1 MPEPTLT
8 TLAEAARLL
17 ATGGPT
23 VGLLAL
29 LWAIHTG
36 RLVTAR
42 EHKELADER
51 DRLRAERDAERARLD
66 ALAAAAAAALDRLA
80 DEAGRGPGH

>member
-1 MPEPTLT
+1 MDAAQLT
-8 TLAEAARLL
+8 TLSEAAKLL

-29 LWAIHTG
+29 LYAIHTG

-42 EHKELADER
+42 EHKAVCDER
-51 DRLRAERDAERARLD
+51 DRLRTDLDAARGRID
-66 ALAAAAAAALDRLA
+66 ALATAAEHALDRIASGGQHA
-80 DEAGRGPGH
+80 DS